1 MNFAV
6 IDDGLVVNLIVAES
20 KSIAEQLTNKT
31 CVDYT
36 ALQQGS
42 LPHVGLG
49 YSNGVFEQPVK
60 EPITMTPEEYLAS
73 LE

>member
-1 MNFAV
+1 MNFA
-6 IDDGLVVNLIVAES
+6 IIENGLVVNLILAES
-20 KSIAEQLTNKT
+20 KSVAEQITGKT

-36 ALQQGS
+36 NLQNGS

-49 YSNGVFEQPVK
+49 YSNGVFEQPVI
-60 EPITMTPEEYLAS
+60 EQSTMTTQEYLDS